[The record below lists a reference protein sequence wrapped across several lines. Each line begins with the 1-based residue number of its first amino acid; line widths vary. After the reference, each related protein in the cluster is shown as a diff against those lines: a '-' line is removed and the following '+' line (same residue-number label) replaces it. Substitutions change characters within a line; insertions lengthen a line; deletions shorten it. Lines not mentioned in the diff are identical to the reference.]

1 MLLLA
6 AALGAAAPARASLG
20 GKADSVEADRK
31 ALSAAR
37 RATVARAGYTVEEVD
52 TGAVRVR
59 EYVSPSGV
67 VFAVAWNGLAH
78 PDLDTLLGSY
88 AAAFRQ
94 ADRQVPR
101 TPGRRSRAV
110 RTPRLVVERWGHMRD
125 WQGRAYDPAL
135 LPAGV
140 SVDEIR

>member
-1 MLLLA
+1 MLLA
-6 AALGAAAPARASLG
+6 AALGAPAPARASLG

-88 AAAFRQ
+88 AAAWRE

>member
-6 AALGAAAPARASLG
+6 AALGAAAPVRASLG

-59 EYVSPSGV
+59 EYVSPAGV
-67 VFAVAWNGLAH
+67 VFAVAWNGLSP
-78 PDLDTLLGSY
+78 PDLDALLGSY
-88 AAAFRQ
+88 AAAFRD

-110 RTPRLVVERWGHMRD
+110 RTPRLVVERWGHMRN